1 MGFLDNAREKLKETA
16 KKEVDTLLI
25 TGESIEKFY
34 MVKEDYCALT
44 NKRLLFIDKSFASSR
59 KASTGIPFSKINS
72 VSLKKGGAFSISKEV
87 IVTVGSKDL
96 EIDLWDANEALEIF
110 KAISERIV

>member
-25 TGESIEKFY
+25 TGEIVEKFY

-44 NKRLLFIDKSFASSR
+44 NKRLIFIDKSFTSNR

-96 EIDLWDANEALEIF
+96 DIDLWDANEALEIF